1 MKFNEPFHG
10 IIQAEYDRS
19 SACRVNGK
27 GALSY
32 KLELPLK
39 GCGTL
44 QVMEPWLVNK
54 LYLPTLAF
62 KFIVLIDYY

>member
-10 IIQAEYDRS
+10 IIQADYDRS

-32 KLELPLK
+32 RLELPLK

-44 QVMEPWLVNK
+44 QVSVDC
-54 LYLPTLAF
+54 TIF
-62 KFIVLIDYY
+62 KSAKKSS

>member
-1 MKFNEPFHG
+1 MYMFHYFCVKVDMKFNEPFHG

-32 KLELPLK
+32 KFELPLK

-44 QVMEPWLVNK
+44 QVKIIHL
-54 LYLPTLAF
+54 
-62 KFIVLIDYY
+62 

>member
-10 IIQAEYDRS
+10 IIQADYDRS

-32 KLELPLK
+32 RLELPLK
-39 GCGTL
+39 GCGTI
-44 QVMEPWLVNK
+44 QV
-54 LYLPTLAF
+54 TF
-62 KFIVLIDYY
+62 S